1 MLLTISQMKF
11 LAKVSEEKDGKVI
24 AKSGLSNEE
33 VEELLEIDEANFLL
47 YGEHLIENYN
57 ELGESE

>member
-1 MLLTISQMKF
+1 MKF

-47 YGEHLIENYN
+47 YGEHLVENYN